1 MSNRIQ
7 PASREQ
13 PRNRQNLSEDGPE
26 LGNGLSFLSSKEN
39 DEACAEAR
47 VWLEMITRRTERFG
61 ELCSQ
66 APPVDRVQF
75 RLPEELPNAWLHLLM
90 SLIVCTNDHMLFED
104 QMTTCYE
111 LLEEGM
117 RKVVR
122 SLTSK
127 SLLEYTVF
135 IPFEVASLVN
145 FQILQDITRNAPD
158 ISETYWQYLRRLVS
172 FSSPFIH

>member
-7 PASREQ
+7 SASRQ
-13 PRNRQNLSEDGPE
+13 PKNRQNLSEDGPE
-26 LGNGLSFLSSKEN
+26 LEHGLSSLSPREN

-47 VWLEMITRRTERFG
+47 LWLEMITRRTERFG
-61 ELCSQ
+61 EFCSQ
-66 APPVDRVQF
+66 APSVDRVKL
-75 RLPEELPNAWLHLLM
+75 RLPEELPKAWLHLLM
-90 SLIVCTNDHMLFED
+90 SLIVCTNDRMLFED

-117 RKVVR
+117 CKVVR
-122 SLTSK
+122 GLTSK